1 MQNLPLACFCGFGHC
16 ACKRIAVIY
25 SKPPQ
30 AQRPKPPHSD
40 RLCLLLSGSAF
51 TPPQHAASRWPPLR
65 GLFSRVACPASP
77 HTRKRRP
84 GVTLTGWRWCQGS
97 AFPAFR
103 KVGEYQWWLL
113 VQAVSA
119 SGVVASGSIPRPALL
134 SGARFGR
141 YAKCA
146 ASAAKRKK
154 RVGQGVSAALSRH
167 TPCLSVFKRVPYK
180 CRPTGWPDGSALDGV
195 AGDKNG

>member
-1 MQNLPLACFCGFGHC
+1 M
-16 ACKRIAVIY
+16 IY

-40 RLCLLLSGSAF
+40 RLHLLPSGSAF

-65 GLFSRVACPASP
+65 GCFSRVACPASP

-84 GVTLTGWRWCQGS
+84 GVPLTGWRWGRGS

-103 KVGEYQWWLL
+103 KVGECQRWLL
-113 VQAVSA
+113 VRAVSA
-119 SGVVASGSIPRPALL
+119 SGEVASDSIPRPALL
-134 SGARFGR
+134 SGARCGR

-146 ASAAKRKK
+146 ANAAKRKK
-154 RVGQGVSAALSRH
+154 RVGQGVSVLASRH
-167 TPCLSVFKRVPYK
+167 TPCTSV
-180 CRPTGWPDGSALDGV
+180 
-195 AGDKNG
+195 